1 LTFLTNLGFSVN
13 IRGSVE
19 SILIISTE
27 MLKGRR
33 NNENSTVLWSRDP
46 LLGKYLETNNETVAV
61 AINGAENKP
70 LQQ

>member
-1 LTFLTNLGFSVN
+1 M
-13 IRGSVE
+13 E